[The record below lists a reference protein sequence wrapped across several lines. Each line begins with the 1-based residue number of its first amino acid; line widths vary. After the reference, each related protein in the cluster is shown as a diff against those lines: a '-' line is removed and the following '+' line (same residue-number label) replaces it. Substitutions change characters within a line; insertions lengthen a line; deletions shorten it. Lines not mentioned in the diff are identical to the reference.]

1 MANTVGESTGLRGL
15 KQQTMEHI
23 MSALKHSILA
33 GPILAILIVL
43 YLGQPAQAQGM
54 TKLSP
59 ETVAEFDAYVKD
71 GERLLQKRIDGER
84 PFLWADDVPERRL
97 TLRRGDILIEG
108 LPETPTIEGG
118 LLHVWLGAM
127 FIPEAKG
134 PEVLAVLQD
143 YDRHQKW
150 YPEVVESKLLSQDGD
165 VFRGYLKLRKKKVL
179 TVVLNT
185 EHEARYSQVSD
196 KRWHGKTYSTKI
208 AEVKDPDGPDGGKEL
223 PVGEDRGFLWRLY
236 AYWRLEEAEDGVFV
250 ECLSVSLS
258 RRIPFGLGWIVKPFV
273 SSMPH
278 ESLEG
283 TLQATRV
290 AVKGK

>member
-1 MANTVGESTGLRGL
+1 MDRL
-15 KQQTMEHI
+15 KRHKKENAI
-23 MSALKHSILA
+23 SALKRSILV
-33 GPILAILIVL
+33 GIILVVGMVL
-43 YLGQPAQAQGM
+43 NIGGPAQAQGI
-54 TKLSP
+54 TKLRP
-59 ETVAEFDAYVKD
+59 ETVAEFDTYVKE

-84 PFLWADDVPERRL
+84 PFLWADDLPERRL
-97 TLRRGDILIEG
+97 ALRRGDILVEG

-127 FIPEAKG
+127 FVPEATG

-143 YDRHQKW
+143 YDRHQAW
-150 YPEVVESKLLSQDGD
+150 YPEVVGSKLLSQDGD
-165 VFRGYLKLRKKKVL
+165 IFRGYLKLRKKKVL

-185 EHEARYSQVSD
+185 EHEARYSQVSE
-196 KRWHGKTYSTKI
+196 KRWVGKSYSTKI
-208 AEVKDPDGPDGGKEL
+208 AEVEKPDTPDEKEL

-258 RRIPFGLGWIVKPFV
+258 RRIPTGLGWVVKPFV
-273 SSMPH
+273 SSMPR

-290 AVKGK
+290 AVVKGK